1 MTLNFSASFPQCRRF
16 SATVSALIFLLS
28 FSAFSTD
35 YYVSL
40 GGNDKAAGTAS
51 KPWKTINKVN
61 KGNYSAGDRIFF
73 EGGSTFS
80 DSLSFTAASAG
91 TASNPIFISSYG
103 KGRATISSG
112 SNAGISVYNAAGY
125 YITNL
130 NFVGAAG
137 NSKIGISFYADLSG
151 NVKLDTVHIDQVDV
165 RQYSTGIVI
174 EAWNNLTGYKN
185 VSITASNVHDNFTD
199 GINIYGYSSST
210 IVGYPNQNIYI
221 GHVVAHDN
229 KGVASTTKATGTG
242 IVVGNTDGVLI
253 ERSLAYNN
261 GAGNT
266 HNGGPYGIWV
276 WDCNNVIMQFNES
289 HHNHTGS
296 VTDGGGFDLDGGVT
310 NSILQY
316 NYSHDNDGPGYLIA
330 QYSGARALNK
340 NNTIRYNISQDDGRK
355 NGAAGVQLWN
365 GGSGIKNI
373 QIFNNTIYISPA
385 GSRPRGIYL
394 QTATS
399 NVAIRNNIVI
409 ATGGVPVFQATS
421 VQSGLAVQG
430 NNYWSN
436 GGSLLFLW
444 ASSTYGDLP
453 TFQSATGME
462 MYNSTPVGSVVDP
475 QLTAAGT
482 GGSINNPDALNTLT
496 AYTPKAGS
504 PMIDTALTLSTMFG
518 VNPGPTDFMGATI
531 YRGLA
536 YDTGAIEY

>member
-185 VSITASNVHDNFTD
+185 VSITASNVHENFTD

-355 NGAAGVQLWN
+355 NGTAGVQLWN

>member
-210 IVGYPNQNIYI
+210 MVGYPNQNIYI

-536 YDTGAIEY
+536 YDTGAVEY

>member
-1 MTLNFSASFPQCRRF
+1 MKRIHSTKSQQCRSF
-16 SATVSALIFLLS
+16 AAAVVALVLFCSIS
-28 FSAFSTD
+28 VFSTD
-35 YYVSL
+35 YYVSST
-40 GGNDKAAGTAS
+40 GNDKAAGTSS
-51 KPWKTINKVN
+51 KPWKTINRVN
-61 KGNYSAGDRIFF
+61 KSNYAAGDRIFF

-80 DSLSFTAASAG
+80 GSLGFSSASSG

-103 KGRATISSG
+103 TGSATISSG
-112 SNAGISVYNAAGY
+112 SNSGIGVYNAAGY

-137 NSKIGISFYADLSG
+137 NTKIGISFYADLSG

-174 EAWNNLTGYKN
+174 GAWNNLTGYKN
-185 VSITASNVHDNFTD
+185 VSITASNVHDNSTD
-199 GINIYGYSSST
+199 GINIYGYTSST
-210 IVGYPNQNIYI
+210 MVGYPNQNIYI
-221 GHVVAHDN
+221 GHVTAHDN
-229 KGVASTTKATGTG
+229 KGVPSTTKSSGSG
-242 IVVGNTDGVLI
+242 IIVGNTDGVLI

-266 HNGGPYGIWV
+266 HNGGPYGMWT
-276 WDCNNVIMQFNES
+276 WDCNNVVMQFNES

-330 QYSGARALNK
+330 QYSGARTLN
-340 NNTIRYNISQDDGRK
+340 NNTIRYDISQNDGRK

-373 QIFNNTIYISPA
+373 QIFNNTIYMTPA

-409 ATGGVPVFQATS
+409 ATGGVPVLEAVSGQT
-421 VQSGLAVQG
+421 GLAVQG
-430 NNYWSN
+430 NNYWTN
-436 GGSLLFLW
+436 DGNLIIQW
-444 ASSTYGDLP
+444 ASSSYSDLAS
-453 TFQSATGME
+453 FRSATGME
-462 MYNSTPVGSVVDP
+462 MYNSTPVGSAVDP
-475 QLTAAGT
+475 QLAAPGT

-496 AYTPKAGS
+496 AYTPKSGS
-504 PMIDTALTLSTMFG
+504 PMIDTALWLSTMFG
-518 VNPGPTDFMGATI
+518 VNPGPTDFRGTPT
-531 YRGLA
+531 YRYLA
-536 YDTGAIEY
+536 YDTGAVEY